1 MDAKA
6 IGRFLKELRREKG
19 MTQDELGK
27 EIGVTNKTISK
38 WENGNYMPPIDV
50 LMLLSEM
57 YNVSINEIL
66 TGQNENS
73 SGAVMV
79 IVTVAVVVNLFY

>member
-1 MDAKA
+1 
-6 IGRFLKELRREKG
+6 
-19 MTQDELGK
+19 
-27 EIGVTNKTISK
+27 
-38 WENGNYMPPIDV
+38 MPPIDV

-73 SGAVMV
+73 SGSS
-79 IVTVAVVVNLFY
+79 NGDSNSSCCG

>member
-6 IGRFLKELRREKG
+6 IGKFLKELRKEKG
-19 MTQDELGK
+19 MTQDQLGK

-38 WENGNYMPPIDV
+38 WENGNYMPPVDV

-66 TGQNENS
+66 AGQTTQNANS
-73 SGAVMV
+73 LGNSGGDSSCCV
-79 IVTVAVVVNLFY
+79 

>member
-73 SGAVMV
+73 SGSS
-79 IVTVAVVVNLFY
+79 NGDSNSSCCG

>member
-38 WENGNYMPPIDV
+38 WENGNYMPPVDV

-66 TGQNENS
+66 TGQTAQNENS
-73 SGAVMV
+73 LGNSDDDSSCCG
-79 IVTVAVVVNLFY
+79 